1 MPSHDRIADYTR
13 AVERLLACP
22 PEQAAQR
29 GRELAEHLHDAAQAG
44 ELDQALASLG
54 DPQQAAEA
62 FARERAA
69 PPATFSQRAAAASL
83 DNLPLIAVAIA
94 LALQGFFQGTG
105 FTLAFPVHVYLS
117 AGGAC
122 ASLSFGGCEHYEPG
136 LLYGIGVPAAL
147 LWSIAV
153 LGLLEGATG
162 STPGK
167 RLFGLR
173 VVSERGLRIG
183 VRPALVRRLSF
194 LLGPVAWLDW
204 APFLSGHPRRLLD
217 FAAATTVV
225 SDARGVPK

>member
-1 MPSHDRIADYTR
+1 MTGDDRIDDYTR

-44 ELDQALASLG
+44 ELDEALASLG

-69 PPATFSQRAAAASL
+69 PPATFSKRAAAASL
-83 DNLPLIAVAIA
+83 DNLPLLAVTIA
-94 LALQGFFQGTG
+94 LALQGNFPGTG
-105 FTLAFPVHVYLS
+105 FTLAFPPHVYLS
-117 AGGAC
+117 AGGVC
-122 ASLSFGGCEHYEPG
+122 ASLSFGGCEQYAPG
-136 LLYGIGVPAAL
+136 LLYGIGLPLAL
-147 LWSIAV
+147 LWSIAG

-183 VRPALVRRLSF
+183 ARPALVRRLSF
-194 LLGPVAWLDW
+194 LLGPLAWLDW
-204 APFLSGHPRRLLD
+204 APFLSGRPRRLLD
-217 FAAATTVV
+217 YAAATTVV
-225 SDARGVPK
+225 ADPRGVRK